1 MNIYV
6 CEGSCAKF
14 DLHTPKIFK
23 DLLTSSTS
31 LADPRMAKHVLL
43 VEPDYYTRYPPLG
56 LLKLSSYHKN
66 KGSTTELVRGTTRDI
81 SAKPDIIYITSL
93 FTWAWEP
100 VWKAIQFYSRLFPD
114 SELWL
119 GGLYASLMP
128 QHAALSGID
137 PAHIFQGIFREAEDL
152 RPDYSLV
159 PEWNKRVAG
168 SIIFASRGCV
178 RSCRYCAV
186 PRLEGSLCANKKS
199 MRKFMWPGH
208 KRIIFFDNNFFANPM
223 WESVLEEV
231 EELGLRVDFN
241 QGLDARLLTEKVARK
256 ISQLKIDKFVRLSY
270 DYPQMRSHVKRAIEI
285 LASHGINGRN
295 ILVYALYN
303 FTDSPQDLFERI
315 KDILSWGAVCY
326 PMRYQP
332 LNTLVKNRYIAP
344 KWDKARLDAVQRARR
359 VIGSGGA
366 FPPYEGML
374 KVKVEN
380 CNTFDQAFGE
390 FMTKLE
396 AVQ

>member
-1 MNIYV
+1 M
-6 CEGSCAKF
+6 
-14 DLHTPKIFK
+14 T
-23 DLLTSSTS
+23 
-31 LADPRMAKHVLL
+31 KHILL

-56 LLKLSSYHKN
+56 LLKLSAYHK
-66 KGSTTELVRGTTRDI
+66 KRGDSSELIRGIT
-81 SAKPDIIYITSL
+81 SEVKEKPDIIYVTSL

-114 SELWL
+114 ADLWL

-128 QHAALSGID
+128 EHAALSGID
-137 PAHIFQGIFREAEDL
+137 PKHIFQRIFKDAEDL
-152 RPDYSLV
+152 LPDYGLV
-159 PEWNKRVAG
+159 PKWNKKAAG
-168 SIIFASRGCV
+168 SIVFASRGCI
-178 RSCRYCAV
+178 RSCEYCAV
-186 PRLEGSLCANKKS
+186 PQLEGPLHACRDSIKDLIWEGH
-199 MRKFMWPGH
+199 RKV
-208 KRIIFFDNNFFANPM
+208 IFFDNNFFANPN
-223 WESVLEEV
+223 WESILKEV
-231 EELGLRVDFN
+231 EELDLRVDFN
-241 QGLDARLLTEKVARK
+241 QGLDARSLSENVVKR
-256 ISQLKIDKFVRLSY
+256 ICRLKIDRFVRLSY
-270 DYPQMRSHVKRAIEI
+270 DYRQMKPHVKEAIRI
-285 LASHGINGRN
+285 LKSYGINGKN

-344 KWDKARLDAVQRARR
+344 KWDKNRLNAIQRARR

-374 KVKVEN
+374 RVKVES

-390 FMTKLE
+390 FMIKLE
-396 AVQ
+396 VVQ